1 LFMKLHHAMPL
12 GFACLLVGC
21 LGTQGTSG
29 EDGVHTGETGLAIA
43 AAANTG
49 GETDV
54 AKMQYSISRVACADG
69 EDFKPLNRTITVKLE
84 SMMLPGGIP
93 AFENSPLDKDS
104 AHPFSDNFVVLP
116 AGCYN
121 IDAMPLNKDGGQST
135 DCAPAWAKGVGVLD
149 GETTEV
155 FLISQCKGAAIGALD
170 TIVALNRP
178 PSLEQVS
185 YQPSKFISVGD
196 TDTICVTASD
206 PNGDPVEFTW
216 TNVGPVCDNPIV
228 VASDQ
233 EGKSST
239 QCVALTATMAG
250 AFMFEVRIY
259 DLLHDE
265 RGNLLSFEQW
275 LRDHGYPNDSH
286 DSLRLPLYVAA
297 SAGLDPSGDEPAQ
310 P

>member
-1 LFMKLHHAMPL
+1 MKLHHAMPL

-21 LGTQGTSG
+21 LGTQEKSVEEGA
-29 EDGVHTGETGLAIA
+29 HTGETGLAIA

-54 AKMQYSISRVACADG
+54 AKMQYSINRIACAEGQDI
-69 EDFKPLNRTITVKLE
+69 KPLSRTITVKLE

-93 AFENSPLDKDS
+93 AFENGPLDKSS
-104 AHPFSDNFVVLP
+104 AHPFSDHFEVVP

-121 IDAMPLNKDGGQST
+121 IDATPLTKDGEKSE
-135 DCAPAWAKGVGVLD
+135 DCAPAWAKGIWVLD

-155 FLISQCKGAAIGALD
+155 VLISQCRGAAVGAVD
-170 TIVALNRP
+170 TIVALNQP
-178 PSLEQVS
+178 PALEQVS
-185 YQPSKFISVGD
+185 YHPSKFISVGD

-233 EGKSST
+233 GGKSAT
-239 QCVALTATMAG
+239 QCVALNATMAG
-250 AFMFEVRIY
+250 AFMFEVQIY

-265 RGNLLSFEQW
+265 RGEMIRFEQW

-286 DSLRLPLYVAA
+286 DSLRLPLYVAP
-297 SAGLDPSGDEPAQ
+297 SAGLE
-310 P
+310 